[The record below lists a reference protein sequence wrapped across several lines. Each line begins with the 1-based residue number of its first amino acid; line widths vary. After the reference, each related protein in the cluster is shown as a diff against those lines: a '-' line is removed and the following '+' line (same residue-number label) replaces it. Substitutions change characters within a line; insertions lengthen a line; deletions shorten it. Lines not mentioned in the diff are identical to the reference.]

1 MACQDF
7 EYTKKS
13 TQHFDLTELEDPDL
27 EPCDG
32 VCPMEEIFV
41 SLVEEWL
48 ELKGAAIIK
57 EIVGSRPKY
66 TRQNAGLRDSK
77 QKK

>member
-1 MACQDF
+1 MDCQDF
-7 EYTKKS
+7 EFSKKS
-13 TQHFDLTELEDPDL
+13 TQYELNELENPELDPC
-27 EPCDG
+27 EG

-57 EIVGSRPKY
+57 EIVASRPKY

-77 QKK
+77 PKK